1 MKKQLLSLAVA
12 SLVCAGVAEAR
23 IYIGVEGGYTG
34 GAYDAKDHKT
44 QTNSSYL
51 LFPGGGTFGNSFK
64 DKTYSV
70 TYNDGTNG
78 DKPGTKK
85 VEPWKG
91 YNIALTLGSEHFF
104 ASNYLGVRWGASVG
118 YTQIMQDYTYTTQ
131 LIQSSYTDT
140 LGFLDT
146 GLSFDLIANI
156 ISGSSFTF
164 GVFGGV
170 ETDYHYLVE
179 AEREHMGKTSSRL
192 SDIGRHSLDFS
203 GRLGVSSLIGNHH
216 RIDLTAKLPIA
227 YVAAGCN
234 NKVKINGDMPV
245 RTSFNVGYKYVF

>member
-12 SLVCAGVAEAR
+12 SLVCASVAEAR
-23 IYIGVEGGYTG
+23 FYIGVEGGYTG

-51 LFPGGGTFGNSFK
+51 LVPGGGTFGNSFK
-64 DKTYSV
+64 DKTY
-70 TYNDGTNG
+70 TITDGTRE
-78 DKPGTKK
+78 

-91 YNIALTLGSEHFF
+91 YNIALTLGSEYFF

-118 YTQIMQDYTYTTQ
+118 YTQVMQDYTDRTN
-131 LIQSSYTDT
+131 LMASSYTDT